1 MRFHK
6 GHDGWGR
13 DSYAIP
19 QFGVVG
25 SSDTGMYSDSPA
37 PSNLVK
43 DELDEFRK
51 ILRANKIR
59 SRITYTRS
67 GNVFMVKRWV
77 VVHSRDYLKAL
88 PLAQA
93 YLAEHKHDTRFI
105 HDAA

>member
-6 GHDGWGR
+6 GRDGWGR

-19 QFGVVG
+19 QYAVVG

-37 PSNLVK
+37 RSDLVR
-43 DELDEFRK
+43 DELEGFRK
-51 ILRANKIR
+51 VLRANRIR

-67 GNVFMVKRWV
+67 GNVCMVKRWV
-77 VVHSRDYLKAL
+77 VVHSRDFPKAVA
-88 PLAQA
+88 LAEA
-93 YLAEHKHDTRFI
+93 YLAEHQHDTRFI